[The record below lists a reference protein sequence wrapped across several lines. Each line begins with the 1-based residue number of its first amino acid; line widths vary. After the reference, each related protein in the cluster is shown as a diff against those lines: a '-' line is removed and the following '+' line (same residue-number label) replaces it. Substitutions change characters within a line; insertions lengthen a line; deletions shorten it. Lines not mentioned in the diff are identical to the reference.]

1 MNINISVENNLLT
14 SEWYRIWGEYDSD
27 TLGMAVA
34 VDSFSNV
41 YLAGYKVMAG
51 VEDDDMV
58 LVKYDENGIEQW
70 NRSWGGNASDRCCG
84 LALDLSGNIL
94 LVGSTESFGAGDEDI
109 VLVKYNRSGTLQ
121 WNTTWG
127 GGGFD
132 RCYGG
137 SVDSS
142 ENMYLVGVT
151 DSFDLG
157 GGDIALVKYDKNGEQ
172 QWNRTWGGI
181 EHDAGRGI
189 TIDSLGNIYLVGQ
202 TESYGAGDHDI
213 ILVKYDEN
221 GLQQWNRTWGGISQ
235 DIGDDVVVDQ
245 SGNVYLVGQTWS
257 FGPGQADIILV
268 KYDLNGIQQW
278 NRTWG
283 GGNQDYGKGAAVDSS
298 GNVYIAGETES
309 LGAGGYDMVLVKYDA
324 NGLEHCYCTWGGA
337 DYDSGHG
344 IAVNSSD
351 IVYLAGYTRNFGTGR
366 NNMVLVK
373 FSPYIASTGI
383 PSYNIFIIIGILSIS
398 SLFLIKKITVRKSS

>member
-1 MNINISVENNLLT
+1 MGVALDSLGNI
-14 SEWYRIWGEYDSD
+14 Y
-27 TLGMAVA
+27 
-34 VDSFSNV
+34 F
-41 YLAGYKVMAG
+41 AGYKVG
-51 VEDDDMV
+51 IGLEDEDIV
-58 LVKYDENGIEQW
+58 LVKYNENGIQQW
-70 NRSWGGNASDRCCG
+70 NSTWGGINDDIGYDVAVDQSD
-84 LALDLSGNIL
+84 NVYV
-94 LVGSTESFGAGDEDI
+94 VGSTESFGAGDEDM
-109 VLVKYNRSGTLQ
+109 VLVKYNGNGTLQ
-121 WNTTWG
+121 WNITWG
-127 GGGFD
+127 DGGFD

-298 GNVYIAGETES
+298 GYVYIAGETES
-309 LGAGGYDMVLVKYDA
+309 FGAGGYDMVLVKYDV
-324 NGLEHCYCTWGGA
+324 NGLEHWYCTWGGA
-337 DYDSGHG
+337 DYESGNG
-344 IAVNSSD
+344 IAVNSSN
-351 IVYLAGYTRNFGTGR
+351 IVYIAGYTESFGTGR

-398 SLFLIKKITVRKSS
+398 SLFLINKIIFRKSK